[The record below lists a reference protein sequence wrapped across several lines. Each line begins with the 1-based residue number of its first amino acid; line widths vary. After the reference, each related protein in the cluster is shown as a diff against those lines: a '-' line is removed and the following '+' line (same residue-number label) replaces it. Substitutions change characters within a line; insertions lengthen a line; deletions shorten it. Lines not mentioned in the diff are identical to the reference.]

1 MGNRNNY
8 WVVWSKIV
16 WQVKREGSI
25 KAIKNFE
32 VKKDAVDYGIE
43 VARNNQPSQLTIK
56 RKDGTIEK
64 ERTYGDDPYPP
75 RG

>member
-1 MGNRNNY
+1 MSKRNKY
-8 WVVWSKIV
+8 WVVWNQIV
-16 WQVKREGSI
+16 WQVKKEGSI

-32 VKKDAVDYGIE
+32 VKKDAVDYGVQ

-56 RKDGTIEK
+56 KKDGTIEE
-64 ERTYGDDPYPP
+64 ERTYGSDPFPP